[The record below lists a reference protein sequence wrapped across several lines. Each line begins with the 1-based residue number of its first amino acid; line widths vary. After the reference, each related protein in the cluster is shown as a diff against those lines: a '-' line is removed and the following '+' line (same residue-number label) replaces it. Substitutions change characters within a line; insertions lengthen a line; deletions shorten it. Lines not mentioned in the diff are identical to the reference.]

1 MKILSSS
8 GSYLLLVKAIAL
20 RLSDVKTLIAKELNL
35 ISTST
40 KLPDFFGKLMIDLTK
55 FGPTFLLAPK
65 NASLTKIKEA
75 LINSLKEKLLKVI
88 SHPTLVEDICS
99 NMTKYFEHHFA
110 VDYQEYLSQAN
121 PNDASM
127 LLTLTD
133 KLAAKTQDFLY
144 FQKFIL
150 LQIDFLAAKIKKS
163 IEASKKF
170 NTEETVRIMIGSVIP
185 WLTELSNFLY
195 RAFDPYFHD
204 FNEGDLFFKK
214 TLVNQQL
221 ESPFQQRKMSA
232 PLDPKVLESNGQA
245 PEYINRTKSA
255 KEQVPSKPKPVQDNT
270 VTKLGPK
277 ELAMIKEFAAKKAK
291 KGDNLYYLEEDLYM
305 IQNYIQYNDIPEVE
319 SVTLPQ
325 KLLSANQRINC

>member
-1 MKILSSS
+1 M
-8 GSYLLLVKAIAL
+8 
-20 RLSDVKTLIAKELNL
+20 SDVKTLIVKELNL
-35 ISTST
+35 VNSST
-40 KLPDFFGKLMIDLTK
+40 KLPDFFGKILIDLTK
-55 FGPTFLLAPK
+55 YGPAFLLPPM

-88 SHPTLVEDICS
+88 SAPLVEDICS
-99 NMTKYFEHHFA
+99 NITKYFEHHFA
-110 VDYQEYLSQAN
+110 VDYQAYLSQAN

-127 LLTLTD
+127 LLDLTD

-150 LQIDFLAAKIKKS
+150 LQIDFLSAKFKKS
-163 IEASKKF
+163 LEASKKF

-204 FNEGDLFFKK
+204 FSEGDLVCKK

-232 PLDPKVLESNGQA
+232 PLDPKVLESNGKA
-245 PEYINRTKSA
+245 PEYIPRTKSA
-255 KEQVPSKPKPVQDNT
+255 KEKASPKVVEDNT
-270 VTKLGPK
+270 KTKLGPE
-277 ELAMIKEFAAKKAK
+277 ELALIKKYNTRKAN
-291 KGDNLYYLEEDLYM
+291 KGDNVYALEDDLYL
-305 IQNYIQYNDIPEVE
+305 IKNYIQYNDIPEVE